1 MKNIG
6 CWVSLIIA
14 FSPRLVFLLLWVF
27 TPRVNLAFDGWLL
40 PLLGLAFLPFTT
52 LAYVLVWTSLD
63 GVSGAGWLLVIG
75 GLLFDLGTYAI
86 GALVTRSRRQSHTY
100 HTESINGN
108 HTNTAA

>member
-27 TPRVNLAFDGWLL
+27 TQRVNLAFDGWLL
-40 PLLGLAFLPFTT
+40 PLLGFAFLPFTT
-52 LAYVLVWTSLD
+52 LAYVLVWAPLD

-75 GLLFDLGTYAI
+75 GLLFDLGIYAI
-86 GALVTRSRRQSHTY
+86 GALVTRSRRQGHTSLM
-100 HTESINGN
+100 EPLNGN
-108 HTNTAA
+108 HANTAN